1 MSFPK
6 IQLTEV
12 LTYLEK
18 EEEEEDKPYLF
29 INPSQDLYTFFKYK
43 GNKIDLVTLISNLSA
58 PEISGDKAD
67 LKTLQYSL
75 SEAVRAKKK
84 LLEKINAEVNNIQS
98 ALDVIKLE

>member
-1 MSFPK
+1 ML
-6 IQLTEV
+6 QLRFKDPSNKVEV
-12 LTYLEK
+12 FGRVLPGVISDTWVSE
-18 EEEEEDKPYLF
+18 
-29 INPSQDLYTFFKYK
+29 K